1 MDLFQMN
8 SAAGEIQSLSGFA
21 GEFSHICVIVKDIRN
36 AMEKYQR
43 FLGVEAPRLK
53 KTCEPEVA
61 KVEYLEKPT
70 DAVAWQTFF
79 TIGSVRVE
87 LIEPDE
93 HPSTWKS
100 FLEEHGEGFHH
111 ISYVVKDLEK
121 ELERFREA
129 GMGVCQRGNY
139 NGGRYAY
146 LDTENEIGIMLELR
160 QND

>member
-1 MDLFQMN
+1 MDPLQIN
-8 SAAGEIQSLSGFA
+8 SAAEKIHSLSGFE

-36 AMEKYQR
+36 AMEKYRR
-43 FLGVEAPRLK
+43 FLDVEEPRLK

-61 KVEYLEKPT
+61 KVEYLERPT
-70 DAVAWQTFF
+70 DTVAWQTFF
-79 TIGSVRVE
+79 TLGGVRVE

-93 HPSTWKS
+93 HPSTWKT

-111 ISYVVKDLEK
+111 ISYVVKDIEM

-139 NGGRYAY
+139 NGGRYVY
-146 LDTENEIGIMLELR
+146 LDTEHEIGLMLELM